1 VSVLVR
7 SPSSVRTYFLEAL
20 RYTIGSILLFP
31 LSRYLVLCQRICL
44 LAYLIPPRT
53 LPIVRVLN
61 LLRQS
66 FTIVYGGAGIF
77 NLLPIA
83 YACQPRLRVRLTQG
97 RRTLPWKP
105 WIFGEKDFHLLCRL
119 LMPCIFTSI
128 RSSTPLGIPSLHI
141 LRSPTACILRC
152 KPVISALYFSPGYY
166 RRRVSRLVSC
176 YALFK

>member
-1 VSVLVR
+1 MSVLVR
-7 SPSSVRTYFLEAL
+7 SPSTTRDYFLKVS
-20 RYTIGSILLFP
+20 RYIIGSLTFP
-31 LSRYLVLCQRICL
+31 LSTPWLYADGF
-44 LAYLIPPRT
+44 AYQPTSERNGH
-53 LPIVRVLN
+53 PIDRMLN
-61 LLRQS
+61 LLRHPVV
-66 FTIVYGGAGIF
+66 IVLGGAGIF

-83 YACQPRLRVRLTQG
+83 YAFPPGLRNRLTQG

-128 RSSTPLGIPSLHI
+128 RSSTPFGIPSSQI
-141 LRSPTACILRC
+141 LRSPTACILRY
-152 KPVISALYFSPGYY
+152 KPVISALSLSPGYY